1 MCSVRAI
8 AAEKKLISGAA
19 RAEIRR
25 RMRWVVLEL
34 LYRRQEGERDEVL
47 VHWACS
53 WLTRA
58 DFDSGHFGKVAEVV
72 ETRFVGAEEQ
82 LLVQWACSWEL
93 AVDVDQEL
101 LVELGDAPEVA
112 AVGSGYGAKVG
123 EGGAVAGASAPA
135 KKRRRHVN
143 RGW

>member
-1 MCSVRAI
+1 VRAI
-8 AAEKKLISGAA
+8 AAEKIMSC
-19 RAEIRR
+19 AESAEKSDD

-34 LYRRQEGERDEVL
+34 VCRRQEGGRDEVL

-58 DFDSGHFGKVAEVV
+58 DFDSGRFGKVAEVV

-101 LVELGDAPEVA
+101 LDELGDAPGEAVVDSGAGDEVVGGGTA
-112 AVGSGYGAKVG
+112 AVAM
-123 EGGAVAGASAPA
+123 APA
-135 KKRRRHVN
+135 KKRKRAVK